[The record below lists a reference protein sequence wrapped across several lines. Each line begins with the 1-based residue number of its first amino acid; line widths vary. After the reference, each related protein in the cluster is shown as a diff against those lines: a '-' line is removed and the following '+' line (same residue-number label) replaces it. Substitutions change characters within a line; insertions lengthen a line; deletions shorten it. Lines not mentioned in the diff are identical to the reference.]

1 MVNDEHRKGE
11 LMSNAEH
18 IPQHCPA
25 IKKDGQPC
33 AGKPTAS
40 GWCVAHDPQ
49 ANAWRARGGAA
60 RSNANRAAKLLP
72 SRLRPIG
79 EELELAFR
87 EVHTGILEARTGQAM
102 AAIASALVRVYLA
115 GEQEQRL
122 RDIEAS
128 IAEWQRGDRAKWSV

>member
-1 MVNDEHRKGE
+1 MRR
-11 LMSNAEH
+11 
-18 IPQHCPA
+18 
-25 IKKDGQPC
+25 DGQPC
-33 AGKPTAS
+33 SGKPTVS

-49 ANAWRARGGAA
+49 ANDWRARGGTA
-60 RSNANRAAKLLP
+60 RSNAHRAAKLLP
-72 SRLRPIG
+72 SRLRPIV

-87 EVHTGILEARTGQAM
+87 EVHKGMLEARTGQAM

-128 IAEWQRGDRAKWSV
+128 IAEWQRSDRVKWGA